1 MGTITKFDPNC
12 DRISLCERARAELK
26 LEQAKQR

>member
-12 DRISLCERARAELK
+12 DKISLCERAELK

>member
-1 MGTITKFDPNC
+1 MGTITKFEPSC
-12 DRISLCERARAELK
+12 DKISLCERAELK